1 MRRRP
6 PRDDDVERPHR
17 RRRPGPAAG
26 AAPGPAAADGRR
38 DGGDGRLRGS
48 GARANRRP
56 GLRRD
61 RHRHQDAG
69 DGRAGALGRDPDAPA
84 RHAHSDNH
92 RARRERTGG
101 SRSPGRGLRLHSETH
116 RPWLLRGGV
125 IPRDLGARAESQ
137 GEGPA
142 AGAGVLRRGTGADRP
157 EAGARTARGVREG
170 GIMSQGGVLIVD
182 DDLALLEALPEALRL
197 RMDGV
202 TVETADS
209 AAVALER
216 IAARDYD
223 AIVADIK
230 MPGMDGLELLTE
242 IRTRWPDTPT
252 LMITG
257 HGENELVVGALRG
270 GACDFIHKPIDRD
283 YLVTALQ
290 RAMATREASR
300 RVKEQQLALEHHL
313 DTLEVVVEQRAP
325 GLRGR
330 KEVSESPLSWLM
342 GSSGPMEQVVQQI
355 KQVADSPLTV
365 LVEGETGTGKEL
377 VARAIHHLSARRD
390 KPFVAVDCGAIPDT
404 LIESELFGYE
414 KGAFTGAHQRKEG
427 QFQLAGGGTLFLD
440 EVVNLPLPTQAKLLR
455 ALQERQVQPL
465 GSKQPVPVDVRIIA
479 ASNVPLEREVR
490 AGRFRQDVYYRLNE
504 FGITLPPLRER
515 DDILHLANELLQE
528 AGAELGRPCR
538 SISEAAAQV
547 LLRYRWPGNVRELR
561 NVIRRA
567 ILLASDVI
575 EPEHLSVIPV
585 DPASVI
591 VLWGEPVDGN
601 SSLKEIAET
610 AAMEAEERAIPRVLQ
625 STGGNKSE
633 AARLLRTDYKTLHL
647 KIKQYG
653 ISAAQFRKSRAASP

>member
-1 MRRRP
+1 
-6 PRDDDVERPHR
+6 
-17 RRRPGPAAG
+17 
-26 AAPGPAAADGRR
+26 
-38 DGGDGRLRGS
+38 
-48 GARANRRP
+48 
-56 GLRRD
+56 
-61 RHRHQDAG
+61 
-69 DGRAGALGRDPDAPA
+69 
-84 RHAHSDNH
+84 
-92 RARRERTGG
+92 
-101 SRSPGRGLRLHSETH
+101 
-116 RPWLLRGGV
+116 
-125 IPRDLGARAESQ
+125 
-137 GEGPA
+137 
-142 AGAGVLRRGTGADRP
+142 
-157 EAGARTARGVREG
+157 
-170 GIMSQGGVLIVD
+170 MSQGGVLIVD

-197 RMDGV
+197 RMGGV

-313 DTLEVVVEQRAP
+313 ETLEVVVQERAP

-342 GSSGPMEQVVQQI
+342 GSSGQMEQVVQQI

-455 ALQERQVQPL
+455 ALQVRQVQPL
-465 GSKQPVPVDVRIIA
+465 GGTQPVAVQVRFIA

-504 FGITLPPLRER
+504 FAITLPPLRER
-515 DDILHLANELLQE
+515 DNILHLANAFLAE
-528 AGAELGRPCR
+528 ASAELDRPCR
-538 SISEAAAQV
+538 KLSAAATQV
-547 LLRYRWPGNVRELR
+547 LLRYPWPGNVRELR

-567 ILLASDVI
+567 SLLASDVV
-575 EPEHLSVIPV
+575 EPEHLAVLPV
-585 DPASVI
+585 DSALATARSGESAPA
-591 VLWGEPVDGN
+591 G
-601 SSLKEIAET
+601 SSLKQLAQ
-610 AAMEAEERAIPRVLQ
+610 AATVDVEGRAIRTALQ
-625 STGGNKSE
+625 ATRGNKSE
-633 AARLLRTDYKTLHL
+633 AARLLRVDYKTLHL
-647 KIKQYG
+647 KMKQYG
-653 ISAAQFRKSRAASP
+653 ISAGAFRQS